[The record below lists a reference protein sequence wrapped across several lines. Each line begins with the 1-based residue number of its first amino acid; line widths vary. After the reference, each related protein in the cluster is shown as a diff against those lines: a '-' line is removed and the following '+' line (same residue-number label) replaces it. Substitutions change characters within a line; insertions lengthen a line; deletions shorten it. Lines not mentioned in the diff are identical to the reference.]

1 MCRSRFGI
9 LNDLY
14 DELVSEGI
22 NDVKIIGI
30 NGFQYIE
37 DSYSCMICSDECTT
51 CSEPRTLP
59 WTQDIDEDGDGDGDV
74 WEDWGIT
81 LRDLVIVDRDGVELT
96 RINLT
101 YNNPDPDS
109 TCGENYE
116 TIKNL
121 ILSFR

>member
-1 MCRSRFGI
+1 MVVHHI
-9 LNDLY
+9 QY
-14 DELVSEGI
+14 I
-22 NDVKIIGI
+22 ND
-30 NGFQYIE
+30 
-37 DSYSCMICSDECTT
+37 SYGCMICEFPDECSN
-51 CSEPRTLP
+51 CDDVRILP
-59 WTQDIDEDGDGDGDV
+59 WTQDLDQDDDGTGDV
-74 WEDWGIT
+74 WEEWDATI
-81 LRDLVIVDRDGVELT
+81 RDFVIVGRNGEELA

>member
-1 MCRSRFGI
+1 MTWAPTATGRSGAL
-9 LNDLY
+9 LNFLQ
-14 DELVSEGI
+14 L
-22 NDVKIIGI
+22 
-30 NGFQYIE
+30 
-37 DSYSCMICSDECTT
+37 
-51 CSEPRTLP
+51 LP
-59 WTQDIDEDGDGDGDV
+59 LLHDDGDGHGDV
-74 WEDWGIT
+74 WTEWDIEV
-81 LRDLVIVDRDGVELT
+81 RYFIIVGRDGIELA

>member
-1 MCRSRFGI
+1 MISPLRRQPRSVSLSSIGGKLSDGI
-9 LNDLY
+9 AA
-14 DELVSEGI
+14 I
-22 NDVKIIGI
+22 NATI
-30 NGFQYIE
+30 
-37 DSYSCMICSDECTT
+37 
-51 CSEPRTLP
+51 EPRAQFWDQWNAT
-59 WTQDIDEDGDGDGDV
+59 I
-74 WEDWGIT
+74 
-81 LRDLVIVDRDGVELT
+81 RDFVIVGRNGEELT